1 MVGERERVRG
11 EIEMT
16 DRPWKSIQGTHRTLQ
31 IDKLV
36 YELYGLSEEEIKIKS
51 IQTFQQQRIFI
62 ITVTYLN
69 VTYLY

>member
-1 MVGERERVRG
+1 MAEMVGERERVRG

-36 YELYGLSEEEIKIKS
+36 HELYGLSEEEI
-51 IQTFQQQRIFI
+51 RIVEG
-62 ITVTYLN
+62 TS
-69 VTYLY
+69 